1 MCHESYVD
9 KKACCEYGY
18 YESNADDNYFYD
30 YVRPQESGSH
40 CDCKYLSINDNFTV
54 TAERPFSFSVNPYT
68 TEQLR
73 ETKHNFE
80 LPTNDFVNVC
90 LDLGMRG
97 IGSYSCGPELA
108 KRYEIPRGYCN
119 KFLITF

>member
-1 MCHESYVD
+1 MLPVWSSGD
-9 KKACCEYGY
+9 P
-18 YESNADDNYFYD
+18 SDNKYI
-30 YVRPQESGSH
+30 RPQESGSH
-40 CDCKYLSINDNFTV
+40 CECKYLSINDNFTV

-80 LPTNDFVNVC
+80 LPKNDFVNVC

-97 IGSYSCGPELA
+97 IGSYSCGPELG
-108 KRYEIPRGYCN
+108 KQYEIPRGYCN
-119 KFLITF
+119 KFVITF